1 MPVDTS
7 KYMEKLR
14 NMTQEEFKVIQ
25 ENAVNVDKIPNTKLE
40 ESMDKLSQE
49 FEEIKNSII
58 GMSFYLDKIEELYNR
73 ILKEYQNRN
82 GGA

>member
-1 MPVDTS
+1 MDTS
-7 KYMEKLR
+7 RYLEKLR

-25 ENAVNVDKIPNTKLE
+25 ENAVNVDKIPNSKLE

-82 GGA
+82 GRT

>member
-1 MPVDTS
+1 ML
-7 KYMEKLR
+7 KYLVKR
-14 NMTQEEFKVIQ
+14 HNMTQEEFKVIQ